1 MYQIKKLIVCLDQSD
16 LDETL
21 VRFASFVSR
30 VNQTKK
36 IYFTNVIR
44 NLQIPKEVL
53 EEFPNLIDNMV
64 EERKRQMKDVVDKN
78 FSKKEDIEFSYVV
91 KEGQLSKKILKL
103 AHEKSADMIIIGR
116 KVTLP
121 GTGVI
126 SQRLARR
133 ASCSLLIIPE
143 KAEPKMD
150 KLLVPSDF
158 SDYSKDALEEAIIIV
173 EKYGGKA
180 EIICQNVFT
189 IPSGYHFTGKS
200 YEEFTSIMLMH
211 AEINFKKF
219 IRNIDT
225 KNLKITPIYTQDD
238 DDDPVEEI
246 IAKAKEISADGI
258 IIGAKGRTAATAL
271 FIGSMA
277 ERLIQ
282 LNETFHFW
290 SRDLKVKTQVFWIIS
305 LKFDLLFLIFL
316 NLKSDLQAI

>member
-1 MYQIKKLIVCLDQSD
+1 MYQLKKLIVCLDQTEMD
-16 LDETL
+16 DTL
-21 VRFASFVSR
+21 VRFASFIAS

-64 EERKRQMKDVVDKN
+64 EERKTQMQEVVKRSFGRNEDV
-78 FSKKEDIEFSYVV
+78 EFAFVV

-103 AHEKSADMIIIGR
+103 AHEKSVDMIIVGR
-116 KVTLP
+116 KVSLP
-121 GTGVI
+121 GTGVV

-143 KAEPKMD
+143 NSVPNIKT
-150 KLLVPSDF
+150 LLVPSDF
-158 SDYSKDALEEAIIIV
+158 SDYSKDALEEAIMIV

-180 EIICQNVFT
+180 EIVVQNVFT

-211 AEINFKKF
+211 AEINYKKF
-219 IRNIDT
+219 IRKIDV
-225 KNLKITPIYTQDD
+225 KKVKITPVYTQDD

-246 IAKAKEISADGI
+246 IAKAKDIKADAI

-282 LNETFHFW
+282 LNDTFP
-290 SRDLKVKTQVFWIIS
+290 
-305 LKFDLLFLIFL
+305 LLVTRPKGKNAGILDYIL
-316 NLKSDLQAI
+316 EI

>member
-1 MYQIKKLIVCLDQSD
+1 MYQIKKLIVCLDQSA
-16 LDETL
+16 LDATL
-21 VRFASFVSR
+21 VRFASFISK

-44 NLQIPKEVL
+44 NLNIPKDVL
-53 EEFPNLIDNMV
+53 EEFPHLIDNMV
-64 EERKRQMKDVVDKN
+64 EERKTQMKEVVEMN
-78 FSKKEDIEFSYVV
+78 FGNSENVEFSFVV

-103 AHEKSADMIIIGR
+103 AHEKSADMILVGR

-121 GTGVI
+121 GTGVV

-143 KAEPKMD
+143 KSEPKME

-158 SDYSKDALEEAIIIV
+158 SDYSKDALEEAVLIV

-189 IPSGYHFTGKS
+189 VPSGYHFTGKS
-200 YEEFTSIMLMH
+200 YAEFTAIMLMH

-219 IRNIDT
+219 IRKIDT
-225 KNLKITPIYTQDD
+225 KSVKIKPVYTQDE
-238 DDDPVEEI
+238 DDDPVEDI
-246 IAKAKEISADGI
+246 LAKAKEIGADSI

-282 LNETFHFW
+282 LNDEFP
-290 SRDLKVKTQVFWIIS
+290 
-305 LKFDLLFLIFL
+305 LLVTRPKGKNAGILDYIL
-316 NLKSDLQAI
+316 EI

>member
-1 MYQIKKLIVCLDQSD
+1 MYQIKKLLVCLDQSN

-21 VRFASFVSR
+21 IRFASFVSR

-53 EEFPNLIDNMV
+53 EEFPNLIENMV
-64 EERKRQMKDVVDKN
+64 EERKKQMIEVVEKN
-78 FSKKEDIEFSYVV
+78 FGRREDIEFSFVV

-103 AHEKSADMIIIGR
+103 ALEKSVDMIIIGR

-121 GTGVI
+121 GTGVV

-158 SDYSKDALEEAIIIV
+158 SDYSKDALEEAVLIV

-200 YEEFTSIMLMH
+200 FEEFTSIMLMH

-225 KNLKITPIYTQDD
+225 KNIKITPIYTQDD

-246 IAKAKEISADGI
+246 IAKAKEINADGI
-258 IIGAKGRTAATAL
+258 IIGVKGRTAATAL

-282 LNETFHFW
+282 LNETFP
-290 SRDLKVKTQVFWIIS
+290 
-305 LKFDLLFLIFL
+305 LLVTRPKGKNAGILDYIL
-316 NLKSDLQAI
+316 EI